1 MVNALLFAY
10 LIPRAIAYARGR
22 ERFKPY
28 AEKTKKKIGKGRE
41 RMHRFL
47 QRAQSERGR
56 SDRSEKIYS
65 ILKNSLFCAS
75 QHSNNHICKRNG
87 AYGHNKTKKKIGK
100 GRERMHRFLQRAQS
114 ERGRRILGSAFLF
127 VLVVVPLPGM
137 GSMTAALLGTLF
149 HISSKDMFWAIFTGN
164 TVVAVC
170 TVALADVIIAVL

>member
-1 MVNALLFAY
+1 MGHILMPLLDPLSVMVLAVVPGIEMRGALLFAQYIKMEVFPAWFFALTGCAVNALLFAY
-10 LIPRAIAYARGR
+10 MIPWAIAYARGR

-56 SDRSEKIYS
+56 
-65 ILKNSLFCAS
+65 
-75 QHSNNHICKRNG
+75 
-87 AYGHNKTKKKIGK
+87 
-100 GRERMHRFLQRAQS
+100 
-114 ERGRRILGSAFLF
+114 RILGLAFLF
-127 VLVVVPLPGM
+127 ALVVIPLPGM

-149 HISSKDMFWAIFTGN
+149 RISSKDMFWAIFTGN

-170 TVALADVIIAVL
+170 TVLLADVIISVL